1 MLVGRGPELALLE
14 ERAGKAAEGEGRAV
28 LITGDA
34 GIGKTRLVAE
44 LITHWRAGGR
54 ARAGFAEHDRQGG
67 APPAGQGG
75 QVLTGVCAEGEL
87 TLPFLPF
94 VEAIGNHLAVPDP
107 GRGQLGSYRHELAR
121 LLPSLAE
128 APPVDPS
135 DPATGRRRLFDALIE
150 SGTLGSGQAG
160 DSIEGRAAAA
170 VGGRCRRIRAGGAAG
185 GETGLDFRPRCEPG
199 PSTSTATTC

>member
-1 MLVGRGPELALLE
+1 MASESVLCPVLVGRGPELALLE
-14 ERAGKAAEGEGRAV
+14 ERARKAAEGEGRAV
-28 LITGDA
+28 LIAGDA
-34 GIGKTRLVAE
+34 GIGKTRLVTE
-44 LITHWRAGGR
+44 LIAHWRGGVVAPAQALPSTTGR
-54 ARAGFAEHDRQGG
+54 GVL
-67 APPAGQGG
+67 PPAAQGG

-87 TLPFLPF
+87 ALPFLPF

-135 DPATGRRRLFDALIE
+135 DPATGRLRRGEDDRLRVRALAIDALIE

-160 DSIEGRAAAA
+160 DSIEGRAAA
-170 VGGRCRRIRAGGAAG
+170 
-185 GETGLDFRPRCEPG
+185 
-199 PSTSTATTC
+199 